1 MQPHSYNTDTERV
14 DSQRVKSVTTMG
26 WVNYKKP
33 GYSWDKISNLILPD
47 GTVTKQNLNVQ
58 FPGSSQGWTDI
69 LFDSQ
74 FSIIRSRIDGRSENN
89 EPALELSVCVET
101 QHNVTG
107 TVDPNDPSVML
118 YSNAWDG
125 ADLRMG
131 TFSGMRPRLN
141 KIIAIKEMPAGDG
154 EYVEY
159 SFLMRS
165 NKAKATVDGVR
176 PWNGNPGDY
185 FNLFG
190 REAFIGREDSEI
202 RGAILGQPKCWW
214 YTTDEDGEEIQETRD
229 IELHCTV
236 LSDGETV
243 RATKKIPR
251 AYIQQAISDGSYLF
265 TDEVFYT
272 DYNSPGRDFWTHR
285 KAGES
290 GFSSAPST
298 QSYAQMMYES
308 SDGTGGADNS
318 GGNDAVPPGAPW
330 FRMQTGSNYQRI
342 AIKGFFFDTRS
353 LAGAVDTTATHKIEI
368 PIKEKGADGGQQT
381 NIFSSNGADNWTP
394 TYPSPDNSLSYLPNG
409 YKRELYSSIYGQTAL
424 STAKTYAQI
433 TNDSAN
439 ATSSSSYNEFI
450 LNSTGESNI
459 NKNGFTKILMTFENW
474 DSRVGGS
481 DPGISTNSN
490 YKTTCWHPDDS
501 KPGLDTG
508 KLNDGARLTAT
519 FKQITNPGGFWF
531 MG

>member
-1 MQPHSYNTDTERV
+1 MQPHSYNTDTERL

-26 WVNYKKP
+26 WTNYKKP

-47 GTVTKQNLNVQ
+47 GTVTKQNLSVQ
-58 FPGSSQGWTDI
+58 FPSSSQGWTDI

-74 FSIIRSRIDGRSENN
+74 FSIIRSSIDGRSENN

-107 TVDPNDPSVML
+107 TVDPNDPNVML
-118 YSNAWDG
+118 YSDAWDG

-141 KIIAIKEMPAGDG
+141 KIITIKAMPAGDG
-154 EYVEY
+154 DYIEY

-176 PWNGNPGDY
+176 PWSGNPGDY

-265 TDEVFYT
+265 TDSEYHT
-272 DYNSPGRDFWTHR
+272 DYNGPGRDFWTHR
-285 KAGES
+285 QANQALGDGWDSAGS
-290 GFSSAPST
+290 LNYSS
-298 QSYAQMMYES
+298 MMGTNL
-308 SDGTGGADNS
+308 GTGGSDSAGGDAEPSPAPYFRKNS
-318 GGNDAVPPGAPW
+318 TGW
-330 FRMQTGSNYQRI
+330 FRVT
-342 AIKGFFFDTRS
+342 IKGFFFDTRG
-353 LAGAVDTTATHKIEI
+353 LTGAVDTTATHKIKI
-368 PIKEKGADGGQQT
+368 PIKAKGSNGGQQT
-381 NIFSSNGADNWTP
+381 NIFSSDPSSPSQAWTP
-394 TYPSPDNSLSYLPNG
+394 TFPSPNSMSNLTGNPGKYI
-409 YKRELYSSIYGQTAL
+409 YSSINGQPPL
-424 STAKTYAQI
+424 STAKTWNNIKVNGTYP
-433 TNDSAN
+433 NN
-439 ATSSSSYNEFI
+439 SSYNEFI
-450 LNSTGESNI
+450 LNSAGKSNI

-474 DSRVGGS
+474 DSRVS
-481 DPGISTNSN
+481 ECSEPGIGTSSN
-490 YKTTCWHPDDS
+490 YRITCWHPDS
-501 KPGLDTG
+501 PTG
-508 KLNDGARLTAT
+508 SLSNHGAELHTT
-519 FKQITNPGGFWF
+519 FKQATNPGAFWL